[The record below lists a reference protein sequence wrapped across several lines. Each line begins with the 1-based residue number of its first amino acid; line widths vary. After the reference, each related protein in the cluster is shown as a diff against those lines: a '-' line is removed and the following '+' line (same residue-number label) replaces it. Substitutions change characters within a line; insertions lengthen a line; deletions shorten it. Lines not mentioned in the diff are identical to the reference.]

1 LHPNEY
7 SYRRIKQCVVLQQ
20 QYPEVWKRT
29 IEHRV
34 KEREEVEHLSPN
46 DLVRYIKQ
54 GYHPEWLAMSLLS
67 NESVLKDYGT
77 CIELSGSLWAFLGSA
92 LDKVHTTTTKQEE

>member
-1 LHPNEY
+1 
-7 SYRRIKQCVVLQQ
+7 VVLQQ

-29 IEHRV
+29 MEHRV
-34 KEREEVEHLSPN
+34 KEREEVEHLTPN